1 MSNLYALDE
10 TLDMLNNG
18 KSIDYISIMYESMC
32 KEISDFSVIFESGD
46 VILNEF
52 SVENIKE
59 KIKKIWDNFKEFV
72 VRVFNRIKDFLKEK
86 KDNMK
91 SKLLEILKKVK
102 EKDNKDT
109 SVKEAAEEEV
119 DFTVIYYETTD
130 KNGKVSNKVKVGQ
143 LTESNFN
150 KAVADNKSKFLQN
163 VFTMKGMKGVSLD
176 KLESAYQKVEDYIDS
191 HQVPKIELNKV
202 EHIKY
207 DKHTA
212 RTLAIK
218 FSEDLLNHDFPAL
231 DKMNEALKYVNDESY
246 KVGLDVVNE
255 IIASKYSEEEQQR
268 VSTILSKF
276 SAKTAG
282 YLSEWLNNVNKF
294 SNDVLSTGNYYLK
307 LAASL

>member
-1 MSNLYALDE
+1 
-10 TLDMLNNG
+10 
-18 KSIDYISIMYESMC
+18 
-32 KEISDFSVIFESGD
+32 
-46 VILNEF
+46 
-52 SVENIKE
+52 
-59 KIKKIWDNFKEFV
+59 
-72 VRVFNRIKDFLKEK
+72 
-86 KDNMK
+86 MK

-191 HQVPKIELNKV
+191 HQVPKIELYKYPVKV
-202 EHIKY
+202 ERHVARANAIKY
-207 DKHTA
+207 T
-212 RTLAIK
+212 
-218 FSEDLLNHDFPAL
+218 DLLLNNDFHAL

-246 KVGLDVVNE
+246 KVGLDAINSM
-255 IIASKYSEEEQQR
+255 IADKYSEEEQQR

-276 SAKTAG
+276 SSKTAG

-294 SNDVLSTGNYYLK
+294 SNDILSTGNYYLK

>member
-32 KEISDFSVIFESGD
+32 KEISDFSVMFESGD

-52 SVENIKE
+52 SVESIKD
-59 KIKKIWDNFKEFV
+59 KIKKIWDNFKNFV
-72 VRVFNRIKDFLKEK
+72 VKVFNHIKNFLKEK
-86 KDNMK
+86 KDIMK

-143 LTESNFN
+143 LTESSVN

-163 VFTMKGMKGVSLD
+163 VFTMKGMKGVTLD

-191 HQVPKIELNKV
+191 HQVPKIELYKYPIKV
-202 EHIKY
+202 EKNVARAYAIKY
-207 DKHTA
+207 TD
-212 RTLAIK
+212 L
-218 FSEDLLNHDFPAL
+218 LLNHDFHAL

-246 KVGLDVVNE
+246 KVGLDAINSM
-255 IIASKYSEEEQQR
+255 IADKYSEEEQQR

-276 SAKTAG
+276 SSKTAG
-282 YLSEWLNNVNKF
+282 YLSEWLNSVNKF
-294 SNDVLSTGNYYLK
+294 SNDILSTGNYYLK

>member
-32 KEISDFSVIFESGD
+32 KEISDFSVMFESGD

-52 SVENIKE
+52 SVESIKD

-86 KDNMK
+86 KDVMK
-91 SKLLEILKKVK
+91 SKLVEVLKKVK
-102 EKDNKDT
+102 EKDKNKDT
-109 SVKEAAEEEV
+109 SIGEAVEEEV
-119 DFTVIYYETTD
+119 DFTIVYYETTD

-150 KAVADNKSKFLQN
+150 KAISDNKSKFLQN
-163 VFTMKGMKGVSLD
+163 VFTMKGMKGVTLD

-191 HQVPKIELNKV
+191 HQVPKIELYKYPVKV
-202 EHIKY
+202 EKHVARANAIKY
-207 DKHTA
+207 T
-212 RTLAIK
+212 
-218 FSEDLLNHDFPAL
+218 DLLLNNDFHAL

-246 KVGLDVVNE
+246 KVGLDAINSM
-255 IIASKYSEEEQQR
+255 IASKYSEEEQQK

-294 SNDVLSTGNYYLK
+294 SNDILSTGNYYLK